1 METIQQST
9 NIYIPFENEYVR
21 LYRSSVVCVQPGR
34 ARSKRSKQTILV
46 GVEVAGEQG
55 HRSLNS
61 EPTYCGRTPDGLLL
75 YRRTRGYSPPK
86 TLAPHRHPPYWWS
99 PISRLEPQP
108 NYNQFC
114 RETGSKPANWE
125 RQRTSRVDGRE
136 VGSAWLDPRGTRR
149 VLDGTSVCVDDRGG
163 TPVCR
168 SLDSTLPRMP
178 LDVDISEIS
187 AIYGQSRNGRGDSLV
202 AAPVPFRVSLRCPRL
217 IIRKYPRIHYS
228 ERSTVLVTSL

>member
-61 EPTYCGRTPDGLLL
+61 GPTYCGRTPDGLLL

-136 VGSAWLDPRGTRR
+136 VGSAWLDREGPGGYSMERR
-149 VLDGTSVCVDDRGG
+149 CASMTEVVLRCVGPSILHS
-163 TPVCR
+163 PVFP
-168 SLDSTLPRMP
+168 STLTYRKFQPF
-178 LDVDISEIS
+178 S
-187 AIYGQSRNGRGDSLV
+187 ASPGTV
-202 AAPVPFRVSLRCPRL
+202 EVT
-217 IIRKYPRIHYS
+217 
-228 ERSTVLVTSL
+228 RSSPHLCHFG